1 MFQEILI
8 FLKKKTGVLMDLE
21 INMAFFLC
29 LLSNTIDDVTVSHRK
44 ITSR

>member
-8 FLKKKTGVLMDLE
+8 FFKKTGVLMDLE
-21 INMAFFLC
+21 INMAFLF